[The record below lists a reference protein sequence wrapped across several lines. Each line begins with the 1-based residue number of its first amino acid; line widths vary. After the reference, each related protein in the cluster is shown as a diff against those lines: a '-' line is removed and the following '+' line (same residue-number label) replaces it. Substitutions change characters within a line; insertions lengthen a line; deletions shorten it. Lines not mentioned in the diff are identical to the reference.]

1 MLDVKQKNKY
11 NRDALR
17 EVRRMTRGGLR
28 VNEKFYM
35 TCFNCIGWERCEF
48 AFDLYNTNG
57 DCLAM
62 K

>member
-17 EVRRMTRGGLR
+17 ELRRRYVGDR
-28 VNEKFYM
+28 IKEYYM
-35 TCFNCIGWERCEF
+35 TCFYCKGWERCPF
-48 AFDLYNTNG
+48 AYDLYNTNG
-57 DCLAM
+57 DCLGL